1 MMEKYIQSIHTHSL
15 YRYDSYL
22 YRLYTVRHTTVGV
35 AAYSTLHSHVN
46 ILSYFWLT
54 EEVVYRQNST
64 SKILNT
70 SENS

>member
-1 MMEKYIQSIHTHSL
+1 MMEKYIQSIHTHSDDSL

-22 YRLYTVRHTTVGV
+22 YTVRRTTVGV

-54 EEVVYRQNST
+54 EEFVYRQDST

-70 SENS
+70 